1 MYYNN
6 YINNNYDIN
15 YDQLINILFFKV
27 IYQLSH

>member
-15 YDQLINILFFKV
+15 YDQLVNILFFKV